1 MSIETR
7 GVHHIGLRVGDIARS
22 KTFYSGILGFKV
34 LMEGDGY
41 CLVDTG
47 GTPIGLLGPAKNAD
61 DRFDPFRVGVDHV
74 ALTVADIAALTR
86 IKQRLDEAGV
96 ANNGLEVDPVLNG
109 TYVSFHD
116 PDGIAWEAY
125 VLP

>member
-7 GVHHIGLRVGDIARS
+7 GVHHIGLRVGDIGRS

-96 ANNGLEVDPVLNG
+96 ANNGLEVDPVLKG